1 MTYERTTAIER
12 GAADAPGR
20 ISGILVSDGEA
31 SDGHILN
38 IDGAQ
43 FPEQAPLL
51 FGHDDYTGTGN
62 LGSWEKFEKVDL
74 PKGRRAIRG
83 VAQIDLDGPKS
94 AQQDWRSDINYMVER
109 GHIGQFSVRWD
120 EIGEPTRR
128 VNLPSDH
135 PAYVDSS
142 KSQGREAWGYY
153 FDKWKLLEG
162 SVVTLG
168 ADPAA
173 LVGRMQSAQGDVR
186 GYWRRAINHALTERE
201 EVAGLVAVALASGE
215 SAYVERA
222 AYDAMLELA
231 NERYSLALDLYEE
244 LHDTTIQIALGAEPR
259 TQQPGKE
266 VVPENTKPTGSNR
279 SALELD
285 AREVVFP
292 NSIESLVERFAEALQ
307 KADERA
313 RSREDE
319 LFKTAMG
326 RV

>member
-51 FGHDDYTGTGN
+51 FGHDDSTGTGN

-74 PKGRRAIRG
+74 PKGRRAMRG

-94 AQQDWRSDINYMVER
+94 AQQDWRSDINYMVDR

-120 EIGEPTRR
+120 EIGEPVRR

-135 PAYVDSS
+135 PAYVDSA

-173 LVGRMQSAQGDVR
+173 MVGRMQQSRGDVR
-186 GYWRRAINHALTERE
+186 GYWRRAINHALTECS
-201 EVAGLVAVALASGE
+201 EVAGLVAVSLPSGE
-215 SAYVERA
+215 FAYIERA

-231 NERYSLALDLYEE
+231 NERYSLALDLYEDMGTD
-244 LHDTTIQIALGAEPR
+244 HFALGAEQR
-259 TQQPGKE
+259 TQEPGKE
-266 VVPENTKPTGSNR
+266 LVPAKEEPSGPIR

-292 NSIESLVERFAEALQ
+292 NSIEALVAAFSEALE
-307 KADERA
+307 KSEERSRA
-313 RSREDE
+313 REDD
-319 LFKTAMG
+319 LFRTATG
-326 RV
+326 RI